1 MEHTPRLCLTCS
13 APLTYKR
20 IDAKTCSGRCRSK
33 VWRANKDKS
42 VLVRFRMPMTLH
54 TDLFLVAYARN
65 QGINT
70 YLNKVVADHLV
81 NTR

>member
-1 MEHTPRLCLTCS
+1 MEDARLCLVCQT
-13 APLTYKR
+13 PLTNKR

-42 VLVRFRMPMTLH
+42 VLVSFRMPMTLH
-54 TDLFLVAYARN
+54 TNLFLVAYARN

-70 YLNKVVADHLV
+70 YLNKVVSDHLV